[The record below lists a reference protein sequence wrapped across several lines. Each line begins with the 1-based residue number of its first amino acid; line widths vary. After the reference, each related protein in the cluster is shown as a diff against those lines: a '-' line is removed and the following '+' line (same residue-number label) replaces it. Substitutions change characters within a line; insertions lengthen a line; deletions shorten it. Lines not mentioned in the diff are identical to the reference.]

1 MNDWYSLTIPSET
14 ESINE
19 VEEKVAHV
27 LDKAGFPEDDAF
39 AIRLALDE
47 ALANAIKHGNGY
59 DATKNVSVRFCVKG
73 ELATIVVEDEGKGF
87 DYNHQPDPTEPAR
100 LELPTGRGLLLMRSY
115 MDSVTFNEK
124 GNAVTMVKGRG

>member
-14 ESINE
+14 DSINE
-19 VEEKVAHV
+19 VEKKIAQV
-27 LDKAGFPEDDAF
+27 LDKAGFCEDDAF
-39 AIRLALDE
+39 AICLALDE

-59 DATKNVSVRFCVKG
+59 DATKNVSVRFRVKG
-73 ELATIVVEDEGKGF
+73 ELATIVVEDEGDGF

-100 LELPTGRGLLLMRSY
+100 LELPTGRGLLLMHSY

-124 GNAVTMVKGRG
+124 GNVVTMVKGRR